1 MVMAQS
7 ELPPSHIR
15 QDLDFNRV
23 QIDVLHVIVLHKLIH
38 YELFYGTDIRRSN
51 KEGR

>member
-1 MVMAQS
+1 MVNAY
-7 ELPPSHIR
+7 ERDGIYI
-15 QDLDFNRV
+15 

-51 KEGR
+51 KEGC